1 MVGENINDGSY
12 WAEASR
18 AVPTTKATSAAMVLV
33 FLMGI
38 CPLTRRPLIDVAR
51 LNSDNAATEYETN
64 VVLQQ
69 VFSWVLML
77 WVRELHYQI
86 RFWH

>member
-1 MVGENINDGSY
+1 
-12 WAEASR
+12 
-18 AVPTTKATSAAMVLV
+18 
-33 FLMGI
+33 
-38 CPLTRRPLIDVAR
+38 
-51 LNSDNAATEYETN
+51 

-69 VFSWVLML
+69 VFIWVLML

>member
-18 AVPTTKATSAAMVLV
+18 AVPTTKATSAAMLLV

-38 CPLTRRPLIDVAR
+38 RPLTRRPLIDVAR
-51 LNSDNAATEYETN
+51 LNSENAVAEYETN
-64 VVLQQ
+64 PVLQW
-69 VFSWVLML
+69 VFIGILML
-77 WVRELHYQI
+77 WVHELHYQI